1 MLKKNIY
8 SRKRM
13 TADQLSNQIGRY
25 IPEDAVEIIVRLII
39 ENKISLT
46 IARSRR
52 SLYGDYRWP
61 QKNKGHRISVN
72 GDLNK
77 YAFFIT
83 LVHEMA
89 HLITWVKFKNA
100 VSSHGAEWK
109 HEFKSLMDEFK
120 GRKIFP
126 IDITLAFKQHL
137 LSPSFTHC
145 MDEKLMK
152 ALKKYDAVKA
162 LHVEDLANND
172 LFEFG
177 KGRIFRRE
185 TKLRKRYRCIEVKTN
200 RVFLFNALAEIK
212 KP

>member
-1 MLKKNIY
+1 
-8 SRKRM
+8 M

-39 ENKISLT
+39 ENKITLT

-52 SLYGDYRWP
+52 SVYGDYRWP
-61 QKNKGHRISVN
+61 QKNHGHRISVN

-83 LVHEMA
+83 LAHEMA
-89 HLITWVKFKNA
+89 HMITWMKYKNA
-100 VSSHGAEWK
+100 VSSHGVEWK
-109 HEFKSLMDEFK
+109 HEFKTLMDEFK

-126 IDITLAFKQHL
+126 IDLTLAFKQHL

-152 ALKKYDAVKA
+152 ALKKYDAGNE
-162 LHVEDLANND
+162 LLLEDLND
-172 LFEFG
+172 GSLFQFSN
-177 KGRIFRRE
+177 RRFKKIK
-185 TKLRKRYRCIEVKTN
+185 KLRKKYLCLEMATGRKFIFSAIASVE
-200 RVFLFNALAEIK
+200 RVAT
-212 KP
+212 